1 MDDGLLSEILAAER
15 EIRLQIESMEQET
28 AAHLEK
34 LEKELALMVAAESEL
49 LKTELV
55 NARAKAERSAEE
67 EAEAMLAEARAL
79 ALRQNSLEPEQLD
92 RVVLRHL
99 ACIYPEGAHDRQNEQ
114 T

>member
-1 MDDGLLSEILAAER
+1 MDDGLLSEILGAER
-15 EIRLQIESMEQET
+15 EIRLKIESMEQAA

-34 LEKELALMVAAESEL
+34 LGQELDLMVAAESEL
-49 LKTELV
+49 LKTELD

-67 EAEAMLAEARAL
+67 EAEALLVKARAF

-99 ACIYPEGAHDRQNEQ
+99 ARIYPEGAHDRQNEQ